1 MNGKGD
7 KHRVKWSKE
16 YEKNHNRIFG
26 DKMAKNELTKKQQ
39 KELQKLTNDIIGEAK
54 NVKSD
59 YEKNPS
65 EMSGSVVEIHENSPF
80 MNENYKDNRWKYV
93 IHGDV
98 KDGIEA
104 AKKVKK
110 NKKKP

>member
-1 MNGKGD
+1 MSEDLLN
-7 KHRVKWSKE
+7 
-16 YEKNHNRIFG
+16 
-26 DKMAKNELTKKQQ
+26 KKQ
-39 KELQKLTNDIIGEAK
+39 KEELQSLIDEISDLASD
-54 NVKSD
+54 VKKD